1 MIRLRVLTLLIA
13 TLLLACSFAQA
24 AQVHPAPEGE
34 KQKLTEEVYRI
45 FEAKCAD
52 CHGSHLPKPKGKF
65 GYVLDLARVAK
76 NSEYIERGNPAGSEL
91 YQMVLHNEMPG
102 EDADVPPLTPEEL
115 KVIERWVLI
124 GAPTRLPETFVP
136 ATPGTK
142 SLTASI
148 PLTRRVLNW
157 LGKFHPVSTH
167 LPVGLLMAAVLAE
180 AIAWW
185 LRRAEWLLLVRFLVI
200 LGALSSVPTAT
211 LGWLANFPTT
221 PGSQLALVYSIHK
234 WLGTATAAWALTC
247 AILLCMGD
255 CPEGSPARIRFRG
268 ALLLG
273 AAMISI
279 TGFLGGAMTFGGLE
293 HYKF

>member
-1 MIRLRVLTLLIA
+1 MTRLRVLTLLFT
-13 TLLLACSFAQA
+13 TLLFARSFMQA
-24 AQVHPAPEGE
+24 AEVQPAPEAE

-52 CHGSHLPKPKGKF
+52 CHGSHLPTPKGKF
-65 GYVLDLARVAK
+65 GYILDLSRVAK
-76 NSEYIERGNPAGSEL
+76 NSEYIQRGNPAESEI
-91 YQMVLHNEMPG
+91 YQMVLHKEMPG

-115 KVIERWVLI
+115 KIVERWVLV
-124 GAPTRLPETFVP
+124 GAPARLPETFVP
-136 ATPGTK
+136 AIPGSK
-142 SLTASI
+142 SQPPSI
-148 PLTRRVLNW
+148 PLTRRALNW

-167 LPVGLLMAAVLAE
+167 FPVGLLMAAVLAE

-200 LGALSSVPTAT
+200 LAALSSIPTAT
-211 LGWLANFPTT
+211 LGWFANFPTT
-221 PGSQLALVYSIHK
+221 SGSQLALIYSIHK

-247 AILLCMGD
+247 AVLLCMGD
-255 CPEGSPARIRFRG
+255 CAEGSPARTRFRG

-273 AAMISI
+273 AAMVGI

>member
-1 MIRLRVLTLLIA
+1 MTRLLVFTLLFA
-13 TLLLACSFAQA
+13 AASFAHA
-24 AQVHPAPEGE
+24 AQIQSASEAE
-34 KQKLTEEVYRI
+34 KQKLAEDVYRI

-65 GYVLDLARVAK
+65 GYVLDLSRVAK
-76 NSEYIERGNPAGSEL
+76 NGDYIERGDPAESEL
-91 YQMVLHNEMPG
+91 YQMVLHKEMPG

-115 KVIERWVLI
+115 KVVERWVLV
-124 GAPTRLPETFVP
+124 GAPAKLPPTFMP
-136 ATPGTK
+136 ATPGAK
-142 SLTASI
+142 PAA
-148 PLTRRVLNW
+148 PLLRRVLNW

-180 AIAWW
+180 AMAWW

-200 LGALSSVPTAT
+200 LGALSSIPTAT

-221 PGSQLALVYSIHK
+221 TGSQLALIYSIHK

-247 AILLCMGD
+247 AVLLCADD
-255 CPEGSPARIRFRG
+255 CAEGSVSRKRFRG

-273 AAMISI
+273 AAMVSI

>member
-13 TLLLACSFAQA
+13 MLLLALSFAQA
-24 AQVHPAPEGE
+24 AQVQPAPDAE

-76 NSEYIERGNPAGSEL
+76 NSEYIERGDPAGSEL
-91 YQMVLHNEMPG
+91 YQMVLHKEMPG

-115 KVIERWVLI
+115 KVVERWVLV
-124 GAPTRLPETFVP
+124 GAPAQLPETFVP
-136 ATPGTK
+136 AIPGTK
-142 SLTASI
+142 APAAI

-157 LGKFHPVSTH
+157 LGKFHPVTTH
-167 LPVGLLMAAVLAE
+167 FPVGLLMAAVLAE
-180 AIAWW
+180 AFAWW

-200 LGALSSVPTAT
+200 LGALSSIPTAT
-211 LGWLANFPTT
+211 LGWLATFPTT
-221 PGSQLALVYSIHK
+221 TGSQLALIYTIHK

-247 AILLCMGD
+247 AVLLCSGE
-255 CPEGSPARIRFRG
+255 CAEGSPARTRFRG

-273 AAMISI
+273 AAMVSI

>member
-1 MIRLRVLTLLIA
+1 MTRLLVFTLL
-13 TLLLACSFAQA
+13 FAAAAFAHA
-24 AQVHPAPEGE
+24 AQIQPAPEAE
-34 KQKLTEEVYRI
+34 KQKLAEDVYRI

-76 NSEYIERGNPAGSEL
+76 NGDYIERGDPAESEL
-91 YQMVLHNEMPG
+91 FQMVLNKEMPG

-115 KVIERWVLI
+115 KVVERWVLV
-124 GAPTRLPETFVP
+124 GAPAKLPPTFIP
-136 ATPGTK
+136 ATPGAK
-142 SLTASI
+142 PAV
-148 PLTRRVLNW
+148 PLLRRVLNW

-167 LPVGLLMAAVLAE
+167 FPVGMLMAAVLAE

-200 LGALSSVPTAT
+200 LGALSAIPTAT
-211 LGWLANFPTT
+211 LGWLTNFPTT
-221 PGSQLALVYSIHK
+221 SGSQLALIYSIHK

-247 AILLCMGD
+247 AVLLCVDD
-255 CPEGSPARIRFRG
+255 CAEGSVSRKRFRG

-273 AAMISI
+273 AAMVSI
-279 TGFLGGAMTFGGLE
+279 TGLLGGAMTFGGLE